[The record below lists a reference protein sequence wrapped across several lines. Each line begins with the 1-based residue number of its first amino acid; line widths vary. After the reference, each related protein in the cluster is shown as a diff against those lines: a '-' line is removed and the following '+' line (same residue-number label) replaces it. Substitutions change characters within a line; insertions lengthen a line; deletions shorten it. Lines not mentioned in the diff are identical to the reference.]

1 MASRRLEAECLRDG
15 ILAISGQLD
24 LTPPI
29 GSPIARVGDG
39 PAIRPRQPVG
49 DDRANV
55 RSVYLPIVR
64 NQPPEMLAL
73 FDFAE
78 SSMVVGERPNTS
90 GASQALFMLN
100 SSFIQRQSTAFA
112 DRLLELSGTNDE
124 RVNQAYLLAFGRPA
138 NETERKAAVA
148 FIDKYERS
156 LSRQPLRNR
165 TAWAA
170 FGQALFASAEF
181 LFRN

>member
-1 MASRRLEAECLRDG
+1 
-15 ILAISGQLD
+15 
-24 LTPPI
+24 
-29 GSPIARVGDG
+29 
-39 PAIRPRQPVG
+39 
-49 DDRANV
+49 V

-90 GASQALFMLN
+90 GASQALFLLN
-100 SSFIQRQSTAFA
+100 SPFIQRQSAAFA
-112 DRLLELSGTNDE
+112 DRLLDMKATDEE
-124 RVNQAYLLAFGRPA
+124 RVNQAYLLAFGRSA
-138 NETERKAAVA
+138 TEAERKAALD
-148 FIDKYERS
+148 FIAKYERS
-156 LSRQPLRNR
+156 LPRQRERNR
-165 TAWAA
+165 SAWAA